1 VRSILF
7 QAMRGLGLLKT
18 LQENSM
24 SNLVSETLD
33 VAIKTES
40 PAKPKLGSKLLKL
53 NPETPELRERIRA
66 EAFDYVRLIDRSRPL
81 SKKELDVHGR
91 ALLEKM
97 GLDEG
102 YLGFAMVMLGNGF
115 WKEQFISIPFNK
127 RIFLLPHCLKHVEAC
142 SAHYD
147 ELGLHCED
155 CGACAIGDFKIKA
168 EKLGYKI
175 MVAEGTPI
183 VLKVIVSG
191 YIDGILGVACLNVL
205 EKAFEKVVQSGV
217 PAYAIPLH
225 SSNCK
230 STTVD
235 NDWVLEVLET
245 YHERPAVKTRTY
257 VPLLRAANDMFGEDF
272 PALLPRL
279 RSKQEDGRSV
289 YAADPVAGTEAI
301 AYDWLVKGGKRFR
314 PFITLAAYE
323 ALRGAPS
330 TRSDESGDGGM
341 IEAIP
346 DSVRRVAIAMEAF
359 HKASLVHDDI
369 EDDDAYRYGHQTLHR
384 RYGVSTA
391 INAGDYLLGLGY
403 RLIANAGGDLPC
415 EAVAAIL
422 KRLSEAHVK
431 LAEGQGAEL
440 LWRDNKEKEISLQ
453 PIDALKI
460 YALKT
465 APAFEAAL
473 YAGLRLAGPAEKY
486 EEMVTN
492 FSRNLGVAFQ
502 IINDLKDWS
511 TDLQNKRIIGQDA
524 MAMRP
529 TLLLALA
536 LEAASPSNREELISL
551 LSNGSR
557 DERSASRVAR
567 IYESCQVF
575 EKARTLIEKYR
586 QRAEAIADEVEPE
599 ELRELLYFLV
609 DTALAEESTEPEIAA
624 NLVVLN

>member
-1 VRSILF
+1 
-7 QAMRGLGLLKT
+7 
-18 LQENSM
+18 
-24 SNLVSETLD
+24 
-33 VAIKTES
+33 
-40 PAKPKLGSKLLKL
+40 
-53 NPETPELRERIRA
+53 
-66 EAFDYVRLIDRSRPL
+66 
-81 SKKELDVHGR
+81 
-91 ALLEKM
+91 
-97 GLDEG
+97 
-102 YLGFAMVMLGNGF
+102 
-115 WKEQFISIPFNK
+115 
-127 RIFLLPHCLKHVEAC
+127 
-142 SAHYD
+142 
-147 ELGLHCED
+147 
-155 CGACAIGDFKIKA
+155 
-168 EKLGYKI
+168 
-175 MVAEGTPI
+175 
-183 VLKVIVSG
+183 
-191 YIDGILGVACLNVL
+191 
-205 EKAFEKVVQSGV
+205 
-217 PAYAIPLH
+217 
-225 SSNCK
+225 
-230 STTVD
+230 
-235 NDWVLEVLET
+235 
-245 YHERPAVKTRTY
+245 
-257 VPLLRAANDMFGEDF
+257 
-272 PALLPRL
+272 
-279 RSKQEDGRSV
+279 
-289 YAADPVAGTEAI
+289 
-301 AYDWLVKGGKRFR
+301 
-314 PFITLAAYE
+314 
-323 ALRGAPS
+323 
-330 TRSDESGDGGM
+330 
-341 IEAIP
+341 
-346 DSVRRVAIAMEAF
+346 MEAF
-359 HKASLVHDDI
+359 HKASLVHDDV

-511 TDLQNKRIIGQDA
+511 TDLQNKRIIGQDVI
-524 MAMRP
+524 AMRP

-551 LSNGSR
+551 ISNGSR

-567 IYESCQVF
+567 IYESCRVF

-609 DTALAEESTEPEIAA
+609 DTALAEESTEPEIASA
-624 NLVVLN
+624 QNLVVLN

>member
-1 VRSILF
+1 
-7 QAMRGLGLLKT
+7 
-18 LQENSM
+18 
-24 SNLVSETLD
+24 
-33 VAIKTES
+33 
-40 PAKPKLGSKLLKL
+40 
-53 NPETPELRERIRA
+53 
-66 EAFDYVRLIDRSRPL
+66 L
-81 SKKELDVHGR
+81 SKKDLEAHAG

-97 GLDEG
+97 GLEKG

-115 WKEQFISIPFNK
+115 WKEQFVSIPFHK
-127 RIFLLPHCLKHVEAC
+127 RILLLPHCLKHVEAC

-147 ELGLHCED
+147 EFGLHCED
-155 CGACAIGDFKIKA
+155 CGACSIGDFKIKA

-191 YIDGILGVACLNVL
+191 YIDGILGIACLNVL

-235 NDWVLEVLET
+235 NDWVMEVLET
-245 YHERPAVKTRTY
+245 YQGQSTVKTRSY
-257 VPLLRAANDMFGEDF
+257 LPLMRAANDMFGDDF

-279 RSKQEDGRSV
+279 RSRPQNG
-289 YAADPVAGTEAI
+289 AADYSRDPVAGTEAI
-301 AYDWLVKGGKRFR
+301 AYDWLCKGGKRFR
-314 PFITLAAYE
+314 PFITLAAYD
-323 ALRGAPS
+323 ALRDEQS
-330 TRSDESGDGGM
+330 TAFGDDQKVSL
-341 IEAIP
+341 P
-346 DSVRRVAIAMEAF
+346 DSVRRVAMAMEAF

-369 EDDDAYRYGHQTLHR
+369 EDNDEFRYGHQTLHR
-384 RYGVSTA
+384 RHGVSTA
-391 INAGDYLLGLGY
+391 INVGDYLLGLGY
-403 RLIANAGGDLPC
+403 RMIANEGGNLPC

-431 LAEGQGAEL
+431 LSEGQGAEL
-440 LWRDNKEKEISLQ
+440 LWRDEARTEVSLQ

-473 YAGLRLAGPAEKY
+473 YAGLRLAGPTEKY
-486 EEMVTN
+486 EEMISG
-492 FSRNLGVAFQ
+492 FSRHLGVAFQ
-502 IINDLKDWS
+502 IVNDLKDWS

-524 MAMRP
+524 LAMRP

-536 LEAASPSNREELISL
+536 LESATPAQREELLQLISGN
-551 LSNGSR
+551 SKT
-557 DERSASRVAR
+557 DAVVQRVAR

-575 EKARTLIEKYR
+575 EKARKLVEKYR
-586 QRAEAIADEVEPE
+586 QRAETIADEVEPE
-599 ELRELLYFLV
+599 KLRELLYFLV
-609 DTALAEESTEPEIAA
+609 DTALADESAEPEFARD
-624 NLVVLN
+624 LVVLN

>member
-1 VRSILF
+1 
-7 QAMRGLGLLKT
+7 
-18 LQENSM
+18 M
-24 SNLVSETLD
+24 SDLVSETLD
-33 VAIKTES
+33 VVVQPDS
-40 PAKPKLGSKLLKL
+40 SAKPKLGSKLLKL
-53 NPETPELRERIRA
+53 NPETPDLRERIRA
-66 EAFDYVRLIDRSRPL
+66 EAFHYVRDIDRSRPL
-81 SKKELDVHGR
+81 SKKELEVHGR
-91 ALLEKM
+91 ALLEKL
-97 GLDEG
+97 GLDQG

-205 EKAFEKVVQSGV
+205 DKAFEKVVQSGV

-245 YHERPAVKTRTY
+245 YQEKPAVKTRTY
-257 VPLLRAANDMFGEDF
+257 VPLMRAANDMFGEDF

-279 RSKQEDGRSV
+279 RSSKSLDGGSV
-289 YAADPVAGTEAI
+289 YAKDPVAGTEAI

-314 PFITLAAYE
+314 PFITLAAYD

-330 TRSDESGDGGM
+330 ARPDESGDDRKV
-341 IEAIP
+341 EEIP
-346 DSVRRVAIAMEAF
+346 DSVRRVAMAMEAF

-391 INAGDYLLGLGY
+391 INTGDYLLGLGY
-403 RLIANAGGDLPC
+403 RLIANADGDLPC

-440 LWRDNKEKEISLQ
+440 LWRDNKETEISLQ
-453 PIDALKI
+453 PIEALKI

-473 YAGLRLAGPAEKY
+473 YAGLRLAGPVEKY

-511 TDLQNKRIIGQDA
+511 TDLQNKRIIGQDV

-536 LEAASPSNREELISL
+536 LEAASPSQKEELMGLIST
-551 LSNGSR
+551 GSR
-557 DERSASRVAR
+557 DERSAGRVAR
-567 IYESCQVF
+567 IYESCRVF

-599 ELRELLYFLV
+599 ELRELLYFLI
-609 DTALAEESTEPEIAA
+609 DTALADESTEPEIVQ
-624 NLVVLN
+624 NLVALNVLN

>member
-1 VRSILF
+1 MGEARLNRSLP
-7 QAMRGLGLLKT
+7 
-18 LQENSM
+18 QENFM
-24 SNLVSETLD
+24 SNIVSAIPGTAATTD
-33 VAIKTES
+33 VAVQTETS
-40 PAKPKLGSKLLKL
+40 AKPKLGSKLLKL
-53 NPETPELRERIRA
+53 NPETQELRERIRA
-66 EAFDYVRLIDRSRPL
+66 EALQYVRSIDRSRPL
-81 SKKELDVHGR
+81 SKKDLEAHAG

-97 GLDEG
+97 GLEKG

-115 WKEQFISIPFNK
+115 WKEQFVSIPFHK
-127 RIFLLPHCLKHVEAC
+127 RILLLPHCLKHVEAC

-147 ELGLHCED
+147 EFGLHCED
-155 CGACAIGDFKIKA
+155 CGACSIGDFKIKA

-191 YIDGILGVACLNVL
+191 YVDGILGIACLNVL

-235 NDWVLEVLET
+235 NDWVMEVLET
-245 YHERPAVKTRTY
+245 YQEQSTVKTRSY
-257 VPLLRAANDMFGEDF
+257 LPLMRAANDMFGDDF
-272 PALLPRL
+272 TALLPRL
-279 RSKQEDGRSV
+279 RSQLQNG
-289 YAADPVAGTEAI
+289 AADYSRDPVAGTEAI
-301 AYDWLVKGGKRFR
+301 AYDWLCKGGKRFR
-314 PFITLAAYE
+314 PFITLAAYD
-323 ALRGAPS
+323 ALQDQQSNAP
-330 TRSDESGDGGM
+330 EGDQK
-341 IEAIP
+341 AALP
-346 DSVRRVAIAMEAF
+346 DPVRRVAMAMEAF

-369 EDDDAYRYGHQTLHR
+369 EDNDEFRYGHQTLHR
-384 RYGVSTA
+384 RHGVSTA
-391 INAGDYLLGLGY
+391 INVGDYLLGLGY
-403 RLIANAGGDLPC
+403 RMIANEGGNLPC

-431 LAEGQGAEL
+431 LSEGQGAEL
-440 LWRDNKEKEISLQ
+440 LWRDEARTEVSLQ

-473 YAGLRLAGPAEKY
+473 YAGLRLAGPTEKY
-486 EEMVTN
+486 EEMISG
-492 FSRNLGVAFQ
+492 FSRHLGVAFQ
-502 IINDLKDWS
+502 IVNDLKDWS

-524 MAMRP
+524 LAMRP

-536 LEAASPSNREELISL
+536 LESAAPAQREELLQLISGN
-551 LSNGSR
+551 SKT
-557 DERSASRVAR
+557 DAVVQRVAR

-575 EKARTLIEKYR
+575 EKARKLIEKYR

-599 ELRELLYFLV
+599 KLRELLYFLV
-609 DTALAEESTEPEIAA
+609 DTALADESAEPELARD
-624 NLVVLN
+624 LVVLN

>member
-1 VRSILF
+1 
-7 QAMRGLGLLKT
+7 MT
-18 LQENSM
+18 NS
-24 SNLVSETLD
+24 VPETLD
-33 VAIKTES
+33 VAIKADSS
-40 PAKPKLGSKLLKL
+40 PKPKLGSKLLKL
-53 NPETPELRERIRA
+53 NPETQELRERIRA
-66 EAFDYVRLIDRSRPL
+66 AAFEHVHQLDRSRPL
-81 SKKELDVHGR
+81 AKKELEAHGH
-91 ALLEKM
+91 AILEKL
-97 GLDEG
+97 GLPEG

-115 WKEQFISIPFNK
+115 WKEQFISIPFHK
-127 RIFLLPHCLKHVEAC
+127 RIFLLPHCLKHVDAC

-245 YHERPAVKTRTY
+245 YQERGAVKTRTY
-257 VPLLRAANDMFGEDF
+257 VPLLRAANDMFGDDF
-272 PALLPRL
+272 PTLLPRV
-279 RSKQEDGRSV
+279 RSKPQTGAAN

-301 AYDWLVKGGKRFR
+301 AYDWLAKGGKRFR
-314 PFITLAAYE
+314 PFITLAAYD
-323 ALRGAPS
+323 AMQGAPS
-330 TRSDESGDGGM
+330 VRPGETTGDQAS
-341 IEAIP
+341 ETVVPA
-346 DSVRRVAIAMEAF
+346 DSVRRVAMAMEAF

-369 EDDDAYRYGHQTLHR
+369 EDDDEYRYGHQTLHR

-391 INAGDYLLGLGY
+391 INVGDYLLGLGY
-403 RLIANAGGDLPC
+403 RLVADAGGDLPC
-415 EAVAAIL
+415 DAVAAIL

-431 LAEGQGAEL
+431 LSEGQGAEL
-440 LWRDNKEKEISLQ
+440 LWRDNQQQEITLQ
-453 PIDALKI
+453 PLEALKI

-473 YAGLRLAGPAEKY
+473 YAGLRLAGPTENY

-511 TDLQNKRIIGQDA
+511 EDLQNKRVAGQDA
-524 MAMRP
+524 LAMRP

-536 LEAASPSNREELISL
+536 LETASPAQRLELLSLISAD
-551 LSNGSR
+551 SR
-557 DERSASRVAR
+557 DERTVAR
-567 IYESCQVF
+567 MARIFESCRVF
-575 EKARTLIEKYR
+575 EKAGKLVEKYR
-586 QRAEAIADEVEPE
+586 QRAEAIADEVQPE
-599 ELRELLYFLV
+599 ALRELLYFLV
-609 DTALAEESTEPEIAA
+609 DTVLADESTEPEFALA
-624 NLVVLN
+624 QNLVVLN